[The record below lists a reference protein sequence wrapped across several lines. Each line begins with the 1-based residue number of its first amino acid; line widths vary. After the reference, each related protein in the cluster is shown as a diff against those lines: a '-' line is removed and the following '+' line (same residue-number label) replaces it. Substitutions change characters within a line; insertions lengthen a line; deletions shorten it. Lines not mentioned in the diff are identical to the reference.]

1 MLLVLV
7 AVLGFVLFTRDSG
20 PSFTERV
27 GVIMGPVV
35 AADSDLDAKLQTAD
49 TPDQLRPV
57 SLAAGVTR
65 QAIVQ
70 AQGALTV
77 VDASGPDAAA
87 KALLD
92 QALVANLAYVD
103 RVTAATDDLSTVRAS
118 AAVTAGQQAAE
129 SFTAL
134 AATPNLSVPASSAFL
149 SASQLQS
156 LATDNGELAARKAA
170 TARGDAALYSIGGSV
185 SGALGDGG
193 VAGRQ

>member
-7 AVLGFVLFTRDSG
+7 ATVGFVLFTRDSG

-57 SLAAGVTR
+57 SLAAGATR

-77 VDASGPDAAA
+77 VDASGRDAAA
-87 KALLD
+87 TRRCLD

-103 RVTAATDDLSTVRAS
+103 RVAAATDDLSTIRAS

-134 AATPNLSVPASSAFL
+134 AATPNLAVPASSAFL

-156 LATDNGELAARKAA
+156 LATSEEKLAARKAA
-170 TARGDAALYSIGGSV
+170 TARGDAASYSIGAAFRRSY
-185 SGALGDGG
+185 GG